1 MQQDD
6 TELSGV
12 LLDLI
17 ADYDSAPCV
26 KAARHEVGYEVL
38 YPLSSPFKPCRAIS
52 EPRKTRIARIGNG
65 KPILRQGLSLNLLH
79 CFTVNSLRS
88 TH

>member
-17 ADYDSAPCV
+17 ADSDSAPCV
-26 KAARHEVGYEVL
+26 KAARHELGYEVL
-38 YPLSSPFKPCRAIS
+38 YPLSSPFRPCRAIS
-52 EPRKTRIARIGNG
+52 EPRKTQIARKGNDQ
-65 KPILRQGLSLNLLH
+65 PILRQGL
-79 CFTVNSLRS
+79 NSVLIFS
-88 TH
+88 AVALS